1 MVSRVEELCESAP
14 RTTFT
19 RDIIDRAIDK
29 TVKKVKTLATE
40 KRYALALAGAIFLYQ
55 PTDSQGKPGVSEAV
69 KAYCV
74 NTSERTLKIL
84 RDFSISG
91 NGSIDYREIHVL

>member
-1 MVSRVEELCESAP
+1 MKVHQGQLLLGIQL
-14 RTTFT
+14 T
-19 RDIIDRAIDK
+19 AIDK
-29 TVKKVKTLATE
+29 TVKKVKSLATE

-55 PTDSQGKPGVSEAV
+55 PTDSEGKPGVSEAV

-84 RDFSISG
+84 RDFSMSG
-91 NGSIDYREIHVL
+91 NDDIDYREMCVVM